1 MIDMASS
8 WLFGVYYGGANGMF
22 ASIPAPMI
30 ASTGEHFTSPQV
42 VTCRDTQLDSPE
54 QPTWLQVSPKK

>member
-1 MIDMASS
+1 MRRMIDMASS

-42 VTCRDTQLDSPE
+42 AG
-54 QPTWLQVSPKK
+54 